1 MPYNAECTTTGCS
14 DAALRARTT
23 SAMLRQLP
31 AEDTLVPPNL
41 STTQAGLLC
50 GTLIAH
56 VKFNPVS
63 SNRDISP
70 QAGGVQGSAPIELLF
85 VLENVEQ
92 FSL

>member
-1 MPYNAECTTTGCS
+1 LA
-14 DAALRARTT
+14 
-23 SAMLRQLP
+23 
-31 AEDTLVPPNL
+31 
-41 STTQAGLLC
+41 C

-56 VKFNPVS
+56 VKFNSVS

-85 VLENVEQ
+85 VLENVAQ

>member
-1 MPYNAECTTTGCS
+1 MPDNAECTITGCS
-14 DAALRARTT
+14 DARCAPDDVCDVAPVARRGH
-23 SAMLRQLP
+23 AGA
-31 AEDTLVPPNL
+31 AELG
-41 STTQAGLLC
+41 TTQAGLAC

-56 VKFNPVS
+56 VKFNSVS

-85 VLENVEQ
+85 VLENVAQ